1 MISND
6 NMESDCNG
14 QVDDL
19 EKESR
24 KKYSCFKCD
33 KVYQHCSSFSRHM
46 KSHKNITSEYECIT
60 FFKRFSMKDVLKK
73 HSYW

>member
-6 NMESDCNG
+6 NMENNCNG

-19 EKESR
+19 EKESS

-46 KSHKNITSEYECIT
+46 K
-60 FFKRFSMKDVLKK
+60 
-73 HSYW
+73 

>member
-6 NMESDCNG
+6 NMENKCNG

-19 EKESR
+19 EKESS

-46 KSHKNITSEYECIT
+46 KSHKCIT